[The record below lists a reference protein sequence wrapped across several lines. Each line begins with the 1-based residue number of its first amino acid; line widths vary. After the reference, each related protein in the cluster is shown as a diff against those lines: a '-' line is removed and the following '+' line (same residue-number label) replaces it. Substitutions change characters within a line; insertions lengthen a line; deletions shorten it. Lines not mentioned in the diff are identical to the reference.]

1 MGAQIILCDPHRA
14 VVVGPRRLV
23 GQQVSSPDIRAGM
36 ALVLAAL
43 AADGRTT
50 IGNVRQIDRG
60 YAQIDEKLRRLGA
73 RIERVEG

>member
-1 MGAQIILCDPHRA
+1 
-14 VVVGPRRLV
+14 PRRLA

-43 AADGRTT
+43 AADGVTT

-60 YAQIDEKLRRLGA
+60 YEQIDAKLRQLGA
-73 RIERVEG
+73 HIERIEG